1 MTRPK
6 NDTKIGF
13 NSQVDQSNLLFS
25 NIAALLSG
33 HTTAE
38 LKLHGT
44 PEQIEALNEAYGA
57 TQGFQDALYSPSASL
72 ESIVEALR
80 SKHAAAAKFE
90 KTLGV
95 PWAL

>member
-6 NDTKIGF
+6 NNRKIEE
-13 NSQVDQSNLLFS
+13 NSSVDSSTLLFS

-44 PEQIEALNEAYGA
+44 PEQIEALNEAFTA
-57 TQGFQDALYSPSASL
+57 TQGFQDELYSSSASL
-72 ESIVEALR
+72 DSIVEALR
-80 SKHAAAAKFE
+80 AKHAAAAKFE
-90 KTLGV
+90 KLLGV
-95 PWAL
+95 SWAL